1 MVYYLKSLMKTGWC
15 GKMIIKDQT
24 LARNV
29 LKLCEKIENNFFNLV
44 IIYGATRAGKSTLS
58 MQMCQDMA
66 QKLNVPFTVDNI
78 FFGAKELLDEMK
90 KGKRKHI
97 YQLDEAAFNL
107 KGADWADEVQ
117 KDLIK
122 FIDTA
127 AKYNQTLI
135 IIIPYIEELKYR
147 FIRDIHTK
155 TMEVTFNPFT
165 YERGWVKMYNHAAA
179 LKKYNLLKYKQ
190 FFQAGYI
197 KNTPARFTAETG
209 AIDMVEYDK
218 KKDAA
223 IQALGEKEEKGKANL
238 GDIIAGK
245 LIAFINKEVG
255 GWNKAR
261 IAEDILGIDA
271 RLVSKFKKYEKMEYK
286 GRNSSS

>member
-1 MVYYLKSLMKTGWC
+1 MVYYRRNHTKTGWC
-15 GKMIIKDQT
+15 GKMLLTDQT
-24 LARNV
+24 LQRNV
-29 LKLCEKIENNFFNLV
+29 SKLCEKIDNNFFNLV

-66 QKLNVPFTVDNI
+66 QILGVPFTVDNI
-78 FFGAKELLDEMK
+78 FFGASELLDEMK
-90 KGKRKHI
+90 KGKKKHI

-165 YERGWVKMYNHAAA
+165 YERGYVKLYNHPSA

-190 FFQAGYI
+190 FFQANYV
-197 KNTPARFTAETG
+197 KNTPARFTADTG
-209 AIDMVEYDK
+209 AIDMEEYDR

-223 IQALGEKEEKGKANL
+223 IQALGEKEEKGKAKL
-238 GDIIAGK
+238 GDLIAGK
-245 LIAFINKEVG
+245 LIAFVNNEVA
-255 GWNKAR
+255 GWHKKR
-261 IAEDILGIDA
+261 IAEDILNIDS
-271 RLVSKFKKYEKMEYK
+271 RLLSQ
-286 GRNSSS
+286 

>member
-1 MVYYLKSLMKTGWC
+1 
-15 GKMIIKDQT
+15 MIIQDDILK
-24 LARNV
+24 RNV
-29 LKLCEKIENNFFNLV
+29 MKLCEKIENNFFNLV

-66 QKLNVPFTVDNI
+66 EKLGVPFTVDNI
-78 FFGAKELLDEMK
+78 FFGASELLDEMK

-127 AKYNQTLI
+127 AKYNQTLV

-165 YERGWVKMYNHAAA
+165 YERGYVKLYNHNHA

-209 AIDMVEYDK
+209 NIDMAEYDR

-223 IQALGEKEEKGKANL
+223 IQALGEKEEKGKARM
-238 GDIIAGK
+238 GDIFAGK
-245 LIAFINKEVG
+245 LINFISKEVA
-255 GWNKAR
+255 GWSKKR
-261 IAEDILGIDA
+261 IAEEILETSD
-271 RLVSKFKKYEKMEYK
+271 RNLTQFKKYAT
-286 GRNSSS
+286 